1 MAYQEKIRVG
11 LAGCGYWGSKH
22 LRVLNEL
29 PDCELTALCEPAPA
43 NLEKVSASFLPPFVT
58 GDFDELLESDIEA
71 VVIAAPAR
79 LHYPLAKAALLKGKH
94 VLTEKPFATTSQDA
108 LDLAETAQARGLT
121 LMVGHTYVF
130 HPAVQYLRELVKSGD
145 LGSLHY
151 VHTARLN
158 FGLLQPDVDVLWDLA
173 PHDLSILAYLLDD
186 EPMVAAARGVARINP
201 HLAEVA
207 HLDLEFMD
215 GLFAHIHVS
224 WLEPVKV
231 RRITLI
237 GSRKTVVYDDVSQGE
252 MIRVYNKSIELGEPN
267 GENGFLPP
275 LYRNGDVTIPFVQ
288 EQEPLKLE
296 DAHFLDCI
304 RTGARP
310 RSDGWQGLKVVS
322 ILETASKSLYNG
334 GAMED
339 LTPRY
344 YFQMKNGN
352 GRAPNGNGANGH
364 AANGNAN
371 GKANGNGRRAHAH
384 GRLTNGH
391 SGRQTHEG
399 QVER

>member
-1 MAYQEKIRVG
+1 MAHGNRIKVG

-29 PDCELTALCEPAPA
+29 PECDLTAMCEPSTA
-43 NLEKVSASFLPPFVT
+43 NLDKVSEAFLPEFIT
-58 GDFDELLESDIEA
+58 DDFDEMIETDIDA

-94 VLTEKPFATTSQDA
+94 VLTEKPFATTSEHA
-108 LDLAETAQARGLT
+108 LELAQLATARGLT
-121 LMVGHTYVF
+121 VMVGHTYVF
-130 HPAVQYLRELVKSGD
+130 HPAVQYLKELVKSGELGD
-145 LGSLHY
+145 LLY

-186 EPMVAAARGVARINP
+186 EPMVAGARGAARINP

-207 HLDLEFMD
+207 HLDLEFID

-237 GSRKTVVYDDVSQGE
+237 GSEKTVVYDDVTPAE
-252 MIRVYNKSIELGEPN
+252 MIRIFNKSITLGERT
-267 GENGFLPP
+267 GETGFAPP
-275 LYRNGDVTIPFVQ
+275 TYNDGDITVPFVRQ
-288 EQEPLKLE
+288 DEPLKLE
-296 DAHFLDCI
+296 DAHFMDCV

-310 RSDGWQGLKVVS
+310 RSDGWHGLKVVS
-322 ILETASKSLYNG
+322 ILESASRSLYNSG
-334 GAMED
+334 SLED

-344 YFQMKNGN
+344 YFQTNNGAAKEETN
-352 GRAPNGNGANGH
+352 GHAKEGARLNGTARRANGH
-364 AANGNAN
+364 GR
-371 GKANGNGRRAHAH
+371 NGRR
-384 GRLTNGH
+384 NGN
-391 SGRQTHEG
+391 QTAVKG
-399 QVER
+399 QVGE

>member
-1 MAYQEKIRVG
+1 MGHEQKIKVG

-29 PDCELTALCEPAPA
+29 PDCELAAVCEPSSE
-43 NLEKVSASFLPPFVT
+43 NLERVSKALLPEFIT
-58 GDFDELLESDIEA
+58 DDFDEMLKTDIDA

-94 VLTEKPFATTSQDA
+94 VLTEKPFATTSQHA
-108 LDLAETAQARGLT
+108 LELAELATSGGLT
-121 LMVGHTYVF
+121 VMVGHTYVF
-130 HPAVQYLRELVKSGD
+130 HPAVQFLKELVKSGE
-145 LGSLHY
+145 LGDLHY

-158 FGLLQPDVDVLWDLA
+158 FGLLQPDVDVIWDLA
-173 PHDLSILAYLLDD
+173 PHDLSILTYLLED
-186 EPMVAAARGVARINP
+186 EPMVAGARGAARINP

-237 GSRKTVVYDDVSQGE
+237 GSEKTVVYDDVSQGE
-252 MIRVYNKSIELGEPN
+252 MIRIYNKSITLGQPS
-267 GENGFLPP
+267 GENGFGPP
-275 LYRNGDVTIPFVQ
+275 TYNDGDTTVPFLKPD
-288 EQEPLKLE
+288 EPLKLE
-296 DAHFLDCI
+296 DAHFMDCI

-310 RSDGWQGLKVVS
+310 RSDGWQGLKVVN
-322 ILETASKSLYNG
+322 ILESASRSLYNSG
-334 GAMED
+334 SLED

-344 YFQMKNGN
+344 YFQT
-352 GRAPNGNGANGH
+352 GNGATEREPNGH
-364 AANGNAN
+364 S
-371 GKANGNGRRAHAH
+371 KAGGRGNGMERR
-384 GRLTNGH
+384 TNGH
-391 SGRQTHEG
+391 GRAGRRNGRQASMKG
-399 QVER
+399 QVRE

>member
-1 MAYQEKIRVG
+1 METRDRIKVG

-29 PDCELTALCEPAPA
+29 PDCELTALCEPLGA
-43 NLEKVSASFLPPFVT
+43 NLEKVSPSFLPPFVT
-58 GDFDELLESDIEA
+58 HDFDEMLEADIDA
-71 VVIAAPAR
+71 VVIATPAR
-79 LHYPLAKAALLKGKH
+79 LHYPLAKAALEKGKH
-94 VLTEKPFATTSQDA
+94 VLTEKPFATTSQQA

-121 LMVGHTYVF
+121 VMVGHTYVF
-130 HPAVQYLRELVKSGD
+130 HPAVQYLKDLVQSGA
-145 LGSLHY
+145 LGNLLY

-186 EPMVAAARGVARINP
+186 EPMVAGARGAARINP
-201 HLAEVA
+201 RLAEVA
-207 HLDLEFMD
+207 HLDLEFMN

-237 GSRKTVVYDDVSQGE
+237 GSLKTVVYDDVSQGE
-252 MIRVYNKSIELGEPN
+252 MIRIYDKSIELGAPS
-267 GENGFLPP
+267 GESGFLPP
-275 LYRNGDVTIPFVQ
+275 LYRSGDITVPFVQ
-288 EQEPLKLE
+288 EQEPLRLE
-296 DAHFLDCI
+296 DGHFLDCI

-310 RSDGWQGLKVVS
+310 RSDGWHGLKVVN
-322 ILETASKSLYNG
+322 ILETASRSLYNG

-344 YFQMKNGN
+344 YFQVNNNNGMS
-352 GRAPNGNGANGH
+352 GH
-364 AANGNAN
+364 SS
-371 GKANGNGRRAHAH
+371 NGRRPHRIGKQAKGHT
-384 GRLTNGH
+384 GRSHTK
-391 SGRQTHEG
+391 
-399 QVER
+399 

>member
-1 MAYQEKIRVG
+1 MALEHRIKVG

-29 PDCELTALCEPAPA
+29 PDCELTAMCEPSTE
-43 NLEKVSASFLPPFVT
+43 NLEKVSKAFLPEFIT
-58 GDFDELLESDIEA
+58 DDFDEMLETDIDA

-94 VLTEKPFATTSQDA
+94 VLTEKPFATTSEHA
-108 LDLAETAQARGLT
+108 LELAELATARGLT
-121 LMVGHTYVF
+121 VMVGHTYVF

-145 LGSLHY
+145 LGDLLY

-186 EPMVAAARGVARINP
+186 EPMVAGARGAARINP

-237 GSRKTVVYDDVSQGE
+237 GSEKTVVYDDVAPAE
-252 MIRVYNKSIELGEPN
+252 MIRIYNKSITLGERT
-267 GENGFLPP
+267 GETGFAPP
-275 LYRNGDVTIPFVQ
+275 TYNDGDITVPFVKQ
-288 EQEPLKLE
+288 DEPLKLE
-296 DAHFLDCI
+296 DAHFMDCI

-310 RSDGWQGLKVVS
+310 RSDGWHGLKVVN
-322 ILETASKSLYNG
+322 ILESASKSLYNSG
-334 GAMED
+334 SLEN

-344 YFQMKNGN
+344 YFQTNNGAAEKETN
-352 GRAPNGNGANGH
+352 GHAKAGGRVNGLNRRANGH
-364 AANGNAN
+364 GRAGRHNG
-371 GKANGNGRRAHAH
+371 
-384 GRLTNGH
+384 T
-391 SGRQTHEG
+391 QTPMKG
-399 QVER
+399 QVGE

>member
-1 MAYQEKIRVG
+1 MGLEQKIKVG

-29 PDCELTALCEPAPA
+29 PDCELAAVCEPSTE
-43 NLEKVSASFLPPFVT
+43 NLGRVSKALLPEFVT
-58 GDFDELLESDIEA
+58 DEFDEMLKTDIDA

-94 VLTEKPFATTSQDA
+94 VLTEKPFATTSQHA
-108 LDLAETAQARGLT
+108 LELAELATARGLT
-121 LMVGHTYVF
+121 VMVGHTYVF
-130 HPAVQYLRELVKSGD
+130 HPAVQFLKELVKSGE
-145 LGSLHY
+145 LGDLHY

-173 PHDLSILAYLLDD
+173 PHDLSILTYLLKD
-186 EPMVAAARGVARINP
+186 EPMVAGARGAARINP

-237 GSRKTVVYDDVSQGE
+237 GSEKTVVYDDVSQGE
-252 MIRVYNKSIELGEPN
+252 MIRIYNKSITLGEPS
-267 GENGFLPP
+267 GENGFGPP
-275 LYRNGDVTIPFVQ
+275 TYNDGDITVPFLKPD
-288 EQEPLKLE
+288 EPLKLE
-296 DAHFLDCI
+296 DAHFMDCI

-310 RSDGWQGLKVVS
+310 RSDGWQGLKVVN
-322 ILETASKSLYNG
+322 ILESASRSLYNSG
-334 GAMED
+334 SLED

-344 YFQMKNGN
+344 YFQTSNGAAGEDLN
-352 GRAPNGNGANGH
+352 RHTNAGSRGDGIERRTNGHGRAGRRNGGRAPM
-364 AANGNAN
+364 
-371 GKANGNGRRAHAH
+371 K
-384 GRLTNGH
+384 
-391 SGRQTHEG
+391 G
-399 QVER
+399 QVRE